1 MRTVTENLEDAAAS
15 ICALLDGLF
24 PDNVTMRDVNR
35 RGSGVFSAGPSHVFP
50 QLDSE
55 HKRIRSRIGAELD
68 HFMAVVHAMLR
79 SQPREAQKVLSKAE
93 KTLRRVADQ
102 AHVNYS
108 STDTAKEGCRAAL
121 DEVLALVSDLHDD
134 SEGDV
139 LLIPDT
145 NAMLASPAL
154 QSWTFEDISAFQL
167 VLVPSVLG
175 ELDGLK
181 TNHRNPN
188 VRDKAMAL
196 IRQVKEFRRRGKLT
210 DGVPVVHDKI
220 TLRALAVEP
229 DLDASLPWLDRD
241 SADDRILASCVE
253 VMRTHPRA
261 AVALVTADIN
271 LQNKAE
277 FALIPFLE
285 PPESQ

>member
-35 RGSGVFSAGPSHVFP
+35 RGSGVFIAGPSHVFP

-79 SQPREAQKVLSKAE
+79 SQPKATQRLVSEAE
-93 KTLRRVADQ
+93 RTLRRVADQ
-102 AHVNYS
+102 SRVSYC
-108 STDTAKEGCRAAL
+108 STGAAKAGNRKAL
-121 DEVLALVSDLHDD
+121 DELLGLISDLHDD
-134 SEGDV
+134 SDGDV

-145 NAMLASPAL
+145 NVLLSSPAL
-154 QSWTFEDISAFQL
+154 ETWVFEDIDTFQL
-167 VLVPSVLG
+167 ALVPSVLA
-175 ELDGLK
+175 ELDELK
-181 TNHRNPN
+181 VNHRNSD
-188 VRDKAMAL
+188 VRDKAIAL
-196 IRQVKEFRRRGKLT
+196 IRQVKEFRRRGRLT
-210 DGVPVVHDKI
+210 AGVSVVRNRI

-229 DLDASLPWLDRD
+229 DFDASLPWLDHTN
-241 SADDRILASCVE
+241 ADDRILASCIE

-261 AVALVTADIN
+261 AVALVTGDIN

-277 FALIPFLE
+277 FALLPFLE
-285 PPESQ
+285 PPELQ